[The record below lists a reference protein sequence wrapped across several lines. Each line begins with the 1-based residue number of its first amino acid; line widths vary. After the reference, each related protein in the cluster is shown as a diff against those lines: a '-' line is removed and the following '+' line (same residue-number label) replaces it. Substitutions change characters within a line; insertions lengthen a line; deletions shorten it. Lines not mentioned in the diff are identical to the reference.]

1 MVISFVAMAADTL
14 IIFLDAVF
22 ELIEERIW
30 FIYFSG
36 LLSTVS
42 VHYFCFSEKL
52 RKKALIANDDVIVLM
67 TSSNL

>member
-22 ELIEERIW
+22 ELIEERTW

-52 RKKALIANDDVIVLM
+52 REKL
-67 TSSNL
+67 